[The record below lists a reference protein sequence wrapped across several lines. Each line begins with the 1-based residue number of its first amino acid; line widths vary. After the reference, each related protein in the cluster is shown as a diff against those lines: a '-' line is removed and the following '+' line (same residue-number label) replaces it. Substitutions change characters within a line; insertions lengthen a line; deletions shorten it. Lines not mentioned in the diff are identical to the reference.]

1 MSLAD
6 ASGPEPARFD
16 IAAVRGALTRQGE
29 ARGSARG
36 ARLAAMGARAGG
48 LAERVARRLLE
59 SALVRRTGAGAA
71 ALLGLWLGYSSPA
84 PAPVAEPA
92 FGEAASTW
100 LDIVKPF
107 QLYEVAASEFEDS
120 WGLYEAQHNLQG
132 GGRRDTLSFGALDKN
147 EAYLRVSFYRIGRED
162 AAEPTMWVEM
172 ARRAAGAGLSVDRAS
187 APTLLPTRFGSFE
200 ASDLTM
206 SGAAG
211 VRLCIGF
218 RLSEQSPRLRISG
231 FACGEQGR
239 AFDRSALACVIDRF
253 DLVAAGEDSQLRAFF
268 ARAEQDRRQECF
280 PRSMAQ
286 NANWLAPQ
294 SAAPALRSTPKDPP
308 KPARPQAQARERPRG

>member
-1 MSLAD
+1 
-6 ASGPEPARFD
+6 
-16 IAAVRGALTRQGE
+16 
-29 ARGSARG
+29 
-36 ARLAAMGARAGG
+36 MGVRAGG
-48 LAERVARRLLE
+48 LAERLARRLLD

-84 PAPVAEPA
+84 PVPAPEPA

-107 QLYEVAASEFEDS
+107 QLYEVAASEFEEA

-253 DLVAAGEDSQLRAFF
+253 DLVAAGEDSHLRAFF

-308 KPARPQAQARERPRG
+308 RPARSQAQARERPRG

>member
-16 IAAVRGALTRQGE
+16 IATVRGALAQQGGAPRRTGALWLE
-29 ARGSARG
+29 RVRIAAQAELERRARG
-36 ARLAAMGARAGG
+36 
-48 LAERVARRLLE
+48 LLE
-59 SALVRRTGAGAA
+59 SALVRRCGAGLAA
-71 ALLGLWLGYSSPA
+71 IFGLWLGYTSPA

-107 QLYEVAASEFEDS
+107 QLYEVAATEFEDS
-120 WGLYEAQHNLQG
+120 WGLYEAQHNLLG
-132 GGRRDTLSFGALDKN
+132 GGRRDTLSFGALDKS
-147 EAYLRVSFYRIGRED
+147 ESYLRVSFYRIGRED

-187 APTLLPTRFGSFE
+187 APTLLPTRFGAFE

-211 VRLCIGF
+211 VRVCIGF
-218 RLSEQSPRLRISG
+218 RLSETSPRLRISG

-239 AFDRSALACVIDRF
+239 PFDRSALACVIDRF

-268 ARAEQDRRQECF
+268 ARAEQDRRQDCF

-308 KPARPQAQARERPRG
+308 RPARPQPQGRERPRG